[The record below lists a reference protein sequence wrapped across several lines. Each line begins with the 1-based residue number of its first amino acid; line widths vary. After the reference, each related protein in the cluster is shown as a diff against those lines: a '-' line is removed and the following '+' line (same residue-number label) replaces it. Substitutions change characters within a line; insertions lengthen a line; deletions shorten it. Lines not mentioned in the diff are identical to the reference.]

1 LKNSY
6 LLTETN
12 FLRAKLS
19 HLKIE
24 LGLKKISEEEYN
36 SYVTQILESISRN
49 NELNEEEK
57 QLLKDLKS
65 KVMNKYEIDEGLNE
79 DKIKNT
85 LINN

>member
-1 LKNSY
+1 M
-6 LLTETN
+6 TETN
-12 FLRAKLS
+12 FLRAKLG

-24 LGLKKISEEEYN
+24 LGMKKISEEEYN
-36 SYVTQILESISRN
+36 SYVTQILESITRN
-49 NELNEEEK
+49 DELNEEEK
-57 QLLKDLKS
+57 QLLQDLKS

>member
-1 LKNSY
+1 M
-6 LLTETN
+6 TETN